1 MNIEKKIG
9 LRIKDLR
16 GKKKDLTQEQ
26 LAWDAGINRTYMNH
40 IENGRKN
47 ISITILEKIIKALG
61 VSVSEFFDDKIF
73 KKK

>member
-1 MNIEKKIG
+1 MQKKIG

-16 GKKKDLTQEQ
+16 TKKDLTQEA

-47 ISITILEKIIKALG
+47 ISINVLEKIIKALG
-61 VSVSEFFDDKIF
+61 VSFSEFFDDKIF

>member
-1 MNIEKKIG
+1 MNMQKKIG
-9 LRIKDLR
+9 LRIKEWR
-16 GKKKDLTQEQ
+16 AKKKDLTQEK

-47 ISITILEKIIKALG
+47 ISINVLEKIIKALG